1 MSETLDELLKTIDS
15 ALSLM
20 KSQAEVKFGDD
31 IENLLQIRRV
41 LENLGSPEI
50 DAMLAEDDEEE

>member
-1 MSETLDELLKTIDS
+1 MSETLDELLKTIDR